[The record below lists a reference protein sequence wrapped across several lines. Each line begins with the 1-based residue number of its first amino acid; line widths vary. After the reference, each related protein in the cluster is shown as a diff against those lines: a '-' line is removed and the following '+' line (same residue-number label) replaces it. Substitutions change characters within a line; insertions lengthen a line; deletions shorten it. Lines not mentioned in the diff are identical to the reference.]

1 MPKYHQGGT
10 TMTTQT
16 TIDIEAL
23 RRAVEERDAAGML
36 ALYADDAEVRLA
48 DRDDTPGNPR
58 VLSGKD
64 EIRAFVEDV
73 CARDMTHR
81 VEHAVAD
88 GDRASLL
95 EACRYPDGT
104 NVRPLQRCRSA
115 TGSSCA
121 RSVCRLGMRSRWSLV
136 AGR

>member
-1 MPKYHQGGT
+1 
-10 TMTTQT
+10 MTTQT
-16 TIDIEAL
+16 TIDLEAL

-88 GDRASLL
+88 GGPTSCAR
-95 EACRYPDGT
+95 
-104 NVRPLQRCRSA
+104 QRCRSA

-121 RSVCRLGMRSRWSLV
+121 RSVSRLGMRSRWSLV

>member
-1 MPKYHQGGT
+1 
-10 TMTTQT
+10 MTTQT
-16 TIDIEAL
+16 TIDLEAL

-48 DRDDTPGNPR
+48 DRDDTPGSPR

-88 GDRASLL
+88 GDRASFL

-104 NVRPLQRCRSA
+104 NVL
-115 TGSSCA
+115 CA
-121 RSVCRLGMRSRWSLV
+121 AALSLRDGLIV
-136 AGR
+136 GQVGVQAWDA